1 MKDDR
6 QQTTEKRSGA
16 WVFAVA
22 LTLLAFIPRVFQL
35 DLVSLRGDEAFTVIF
50 VQRTWEGLWRGIRF
64 IEPNPPLYY
73 LALRVWVAIAGAS
86 EFAARYFSAFFG
98 VLCVPLMYR
107 LTFVIASE
115 AKQSPGH
122 GWGLLRRRFA
132 APRNDTVALFAAALI
147 AINPYQIW
155 HSQDARNYTL
165 WPALSLLALIFFFR
179 WWNLETGNWKLEIG
193 RRDLSS
199 VIVNLSFYVLATLA
213 SLYTHYYD
221 TFILVAENVFV
232 FLFAFLARRWK
243 MAGRWAIAQIALV
256 LLYAPW
262 VLFGTNRV
270 TTYGEGSAYGGVPL
284 WEQFTRTLATFVVSD
299 TVPDQL
305 KSIVAL
311 PLALVVVAALIFL
324 ARQNRE
330 RAAFLF
336 LWIAIP
342 TLALWTI
349 SIGRP
354 LFLERYLNAIAP
366 AYYLV
371 FAIGLAQVSSL
382 RFQVSRLTFYV
393 SRFTFFL
400 AILFFLATSAFALA
414 NYYFN
419 PAYAK
424 SPDWRA
430 LAQFIAARQQPGDIV
445 VQNFTE
451 MSAIYYQRGAA
462 PVITLPKDFNATA
475 DDEKRLRQLLN
486 EYRRIWFIP
495 AQPDWWDP
503 DHVIEHLLARTADR
517 ELETRI
523 SVFRPQLYLS
533 PREFE
538 SKMMA
543 VNARVGNATL
553 VGYRVEGTRHLRVT
567 LYWRSA
573 KKTEKDATVF
583 VHLADTVD
591 RVIAQHD
598 GTPVRGTYPTS
609 AWQPGELVVDGYEL
623 EVDAAPGTYSIIV
636 GMYDPATL
644 ERLPASDA
652 NGARLQ
658 NDRVLLTQITILQ

>member
-1 MKDDR
+1 MKK
-6 QQTTEKRSGA
+6 T
-16 WVFAVA
+16 WLAV
-22 LTLLAFIPRVFQL
+22 LTLTFLAFILRVFQL

-73 LALRVWVAIAGAS
+73 LALRAWVAVAGAS
-86 EFAARYFSAFFG
+86 EFVARYFSAFFG

-107 LTFVIASE
+107 LTREMFTLFPAFPLFPSR
-115 AKQSPGH
+115 
-122 GWGLLRRRFA
+122 LLSTQNGNKGSWRW
-132 APRNDTVALFAAALI
+132 VALFSAALI

-165 WPALSLLALIFFFR
+165 WPALSLLALVFFWR
-179 WWNLETGNWKLEIG
+179 WWKLEVG
-193 RRDLSS
+193 KTRLSF
-199 VIVNLSFYVLATLA
+199 VILNLSFYILATLA

-221 TFILVAENVFV
+221 TFVLVAENTFV

-243 MAGRWAIAQIALV
+243 TVGRWAIAQIVLV

-305 KSIVAL
+305 KTIIAL
-311 PLALVVVAALIFL
+311 PLSLIVIAVLLLL

-330 RAAFLF
+330 RATFLF

-342 TLALWTI
+342 TLALYAI

-371 FAIGLAQVSSL
+371 FAIGLVYAIRNTQY
-382 RFQVSRLTFYV
+382 VSRLAFA
-393 SRFTFFL
+393 FGIFFFI
-400 AILFFLATSAFALA
+400 ASSVFALA
-414 NYYFN
+414 NHYFN

-475 DDEKRLRQLLN
+475 DDEKRLRQFLN

-517 ELETRI
+517 ELESRI
-523 SVFRPQLYLS
+523 SVFRPQLYLT

-538 SKMMA
+538 SKMIS

-573 KKTEKDATVF
+573 QKIEKDATVF
-583 VHLADTVD
+583 VHLADVND
-591 RVIAQHD
+591 RLVAQQD
-598 GTPVRGTYPTS
+598 STPARGTYPTS
-609 AWQPGELVVDGYEL
+609 AWQPGELVLDGYEL
-623 EVDAAPGTYSIIV
+623 EVDVAPGTYSIIV
-636 GMYDPATL
+636 GMYDPVTL
-644 ERLPASDA
+644 ARLPASNA
-652 NGARLQ
+652 NGAPLPD
-658 NDRVLLTQITILQ
+658 DRVTLTQITIPQ